1 LWQQR
6 LKAQSLL
13 EVAKKYGEFPIILE
27 TYRECLRDV
36 LDVPGLVELLT
47 ALHRREISL
56 IEVETPT
63 ASPFASSLL
72 FDYVATYMY
81 EGDTPNAERRAAALS
96 LDREL
101 LRELLGQEELRDLID
116 PAALAQVE
124 DDLQFLSELRRAT
137 GKDQLHDVL
146 RTVGDLNPTEVAAR
160 VLHPLDSAQMLSELE
175 DERRA

>member
-1 LWQQR
+1 M
-6 LKAQSLL
+6 
-13 EVAKKYGEFPIILE
+13 
-27 TYRECLRDV
+27 

-96 LDREL
+96 LDRDL

-116 PAALAQVE
+116 PGALAQVE
-124 DDLQFLSELRRAT
+124 DDLQFLLGHPPRRRRAT
-137 GKDQLHDVL
+137 RCTTCCG
-146 RTVGDLNPTEVAAR
+146 R
-160 VLHPLDSAQMLSELE
+160 SAT
-175 DERRA
+175 